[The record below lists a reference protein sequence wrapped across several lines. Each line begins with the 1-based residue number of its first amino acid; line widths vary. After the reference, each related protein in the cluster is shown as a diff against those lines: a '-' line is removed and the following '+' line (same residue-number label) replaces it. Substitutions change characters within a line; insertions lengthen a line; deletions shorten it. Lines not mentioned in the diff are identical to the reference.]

1 MRNFAIGAFDSG
13 LGGLTVVKELRK
25 ALPNENIVYFGDTGR
40 VPYGSKSEI
49 TITKYAKEDEAFLIK
64 NNVKLIVAACGTVSS
79 LTVDKPN
86 TLSVPFFEMIT
97 PAVKSAVK
105 ATKNKRIGIIGTYA
119 TIKSEAHKNKI
130 KELMPEAFVLGEA
143 CPLFVPMVENGII
156 DKNDIVVKE
165 MVKRYLKPIKEAE
178 CDTLIMGCT
187 HYPILESAFN
197 EYLEGKVTLINPGEM
212 LAKTVKEYLTENNL
226 LNDSGCKK
234 GLENECKIG
243 LENYGNNK
251 NSERSNELKQGIEKT
266 GRIEYF
272 VSDKPDSFMK
282 QALILLGEEAS
293 GDITKIDIEKEK

>member
-243 LENYGNNK
+243 LKNYGNNK